1 MKRMLLMGLALILS
15 LGLISGAAL
24 AEELTLPDGVVTVLS
39 DGSTADFDGDG
50 TAETLSFVA
59 GGEEYGPGWF
69 TLAVGDQNVTVENCE
84 SLTGRIAAL
93 KLSSTTYYNP
103 GAFWGTLFLVDEYG
117 PSSDP
122 LSYCYLYTG
131 GQLYDVGTIPALS
144 EAIACNWDG
153 TLTTNIRASYIGTWS
168 RPADY
173 ELASGTR
180 WTDGYQVYYRLSEVP
195 RDIYPMGMI
204 VTLNEDL
211 PLYAAR
217 YDTDATRLLEYGQQV
232 ILAATD
238 DARWLYVTSMDG
250 ETAGW
255 VVFEVGASGYG
266 ESILIDGIAT
276 PIDDV
281 FADIVYAD

>member
-1 MKRMLLMGLALILS
+1 MKRMLLVGLILILS
-15 LGLISGAAL
+15 LCFMSGAAL
-24 AEELTLPDGVVTVLS
+24 ADEITLPAGAVTVAT
-39 DGSTADFDGDG
+39 DGTSADFDGDG

-69 TLAVGDQNVTVENCE
+69 TLSVGGQSVTVEGCE

-93 KLSSTTYYNP
+93 KLTSTTYYNP

-144 EAIACNWDG
+144 EAITLTADG
-153 TLTTNIRASYIGTWS
+153 TLTTRIRASHVGTWS

-173 ELASGTR
+173 ELAQGDT
-180 WTDGYQVYYRLSEVP
+180 WTDGHQTFYRLIEVP

-204 VTLNEDL
+204 VTLKEDL
-211 PLYAAR
+211 PLSATR
-217 YDTDATRLLEYGQQV
+217 SDTDATRLLEANQQV

-255 VVFEVGASGYG
+255 VSFEAADSGYG
-266 ESILIDGIAT
+266 ERVLIDGVAT